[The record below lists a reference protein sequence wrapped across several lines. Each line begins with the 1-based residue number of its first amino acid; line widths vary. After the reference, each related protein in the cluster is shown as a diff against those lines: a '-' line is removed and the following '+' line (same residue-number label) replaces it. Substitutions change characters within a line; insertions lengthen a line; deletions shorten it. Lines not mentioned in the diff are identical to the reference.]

1 MPGDTDQDNPAAVPA
16 SADWGPLSSLPGNP
30 MIWILILGE
39 LLVFGAFFMVF
50 GIERARDPAL
60 FDSSQL
66 HLDRTI
72 GAANTL
78 VLITSGWLAA
88 LGARA
93 EASGRNPR
101 RLLVGAAALGLL
113 FLAIKA
119 REYAVE
125 IDAGFTIETNTFF
138 TLYYLLTGFHA
149 LHVVMGVILLVIVAW
164 LRGVEN
170 VETACAFWH
179 MVDLIWVILYPLIYL
194 IR

>member
-1 MPGDTDQDNPAAVPA
+1 MPSDPYPHSEAAPPMNPG
-16 SADWGPLSSLPGNP
+16 WGPLSTLPGNP

-39 LLVFGAFFMVF
+39 LLVFGAFFLVF
-50 GIERARDPAL
+50 SFERARDPAG
-60 FDSSQL
+60 FNAAQL

-93 EASGRNPR
+93 EASGRSPR
-101 RLLVGAAALGLL
+101 PLLLGAAALGLV

-119 REYAVE
+119 REYAAE
-125 IDAGFTIETNTFF
+125 IGAGFTIDTGTFF
-138 TLYYLLTGFHA
+138 SLYYLLTGFHA
-149 LHVVMGVILLVIVAW
+149 LHVVMGVILLVVVAW
-164 LRGVEN
+164 LRGAEN